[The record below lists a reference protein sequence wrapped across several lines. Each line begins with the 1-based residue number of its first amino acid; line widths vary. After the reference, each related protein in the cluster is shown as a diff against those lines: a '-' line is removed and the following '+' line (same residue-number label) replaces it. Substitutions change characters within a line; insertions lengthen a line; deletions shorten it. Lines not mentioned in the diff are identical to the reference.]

1 DLEFDTDDGASAVSL
16 SLLSGSS
23 LGGAG
28 TKKKRLSDASLAST
42 NSVASSK
49 RGRKEVQKECLI
61 PTCDEIKKPGSKF
74 CRHHHCHCDNAKYAA
89 SKVSEEQRQAVV
101 EGFKDDAKAVEM
113 VEEWS
118 QRNIASPLFKQ
129 GVCDWSEWNAR
140 FGLRVSIKEGAKTK
154 PYEKREYIIR
164 QVSKFGRTEEQA
176 KSLWNEAE
184 ASSCRRDHGGF
195 QGQLRLWLAKEE
207 YEDKSK
213 ERFVD
218 ESALEGTNRKKKMKD
233 KDRDAMRMH
242 VHELKTGFGH
252 KFFQG
257 QSSVAT
263 SERPSWQGGGPS
275 AVFDDDSDAE
285 DRGSQPGSPA
295 GQAPAAASASMQP
308 AKEKSTKK
316 DVPTTLE
323 DSDDEEGFLKACKS
337 SKKKV
342 PLLNA
347 KTAFVSKMTAELS
360 SKTADLQRHVTMA
373 KDRLQEHTA
382 AIAKAPLSETDKM
395 ARDMYIKRAHVHLV
409 CVLEWQGETV
419 PKEYKESLL
428 AETEESKPKTDE
440 AKAEE
445 SNPKTD
451 EAKAEESKPKTEQTP
466 DGFVKDVS
474 GLIAM
479 KFPQFLRSSKHMTG
493 FVQQSFDGIKDEKTL
508 MKQRLKWARMLA
520 CLVELTAGMKHAAVE
535 LGKHIRGV
543 ETAAVRAQAKR
554 KADEEK
560 KAAQSVRKD
569 AEERAKKIKDAAAGS
584 AKIFFTCPADAFT
597 QVPRVSVKK
606 ELGNSVDFDIP
617 FVVSGN
623 DIVQA
628 WMAEKLVTMVITS
641 YGTRYIK
648 QDAIKNE
655 GKHTQPLQPS
665 QGKEATEAMFEKLLC
680 NFKGKIVDMSEVSAS
695 WGTTSWLFGYSND
708 FEQCNFTP
716 NSAGAL
722 KILVF
727 GSLSVYMVRAS
738 SLLELLNELGLKATS
753 TKQLIEIM
761 EKLSPDNLK
770 KMTDGGLKFYHCQ
783 LEKSEVMWVPTGW
796 LLFEKVINSAL
807 LYGVRKS
814 VFMQT
819 PKLKD
824 DYGIVRDL
832 YQASGHNVDKMIAV
846 SKLFEK

>member
-1 DLEFDTDDGASAVSL
+1 MEDFDLGGDDAASAVSV
-16 SLLSGSS
+16 SLFSGST
-23 LGGAG
+23 LGGAA
-28 TKKKRLSDASLAST
+28 TRKKRLSEASAASAAST
-42 NSVASSK
+42 NSVTSSK
-49 RGRKEVQKECLI
+49 RGRKEVQKECLM
-61 PTCDEIKKPGSKF
+61 PTCDELKKPGSKF
-74 CRHHHCHCDNAKYAA
+74 CRHHHCHADNAKYSA
-89 SKVSEEQRQAVV
+89 SKVSAEQQQAVV
-101 EGFKDDAKAVEM
+101 DGFKDDAKAVEM

-118 QRNIASPLFKQ
+118 QRNIASPLFKN

-140 FGLRVSIKEGAKTK
+140 FGLRVSIREGAKTK
-154 PYEKREYIIR
+154 PYEKREFIIR

-176 KSLWNEAE
+176 KGLWNEAE

-207 YEDKSK
+207 YEDKAK

-242 VHELKTGFGH
+242 VHELNTGFGH
-252 KFFQG
+252 EFFQG

-275 AVFDDDSDAE
+275 ATFDDDSDAE
-285 DRGSQPGSPA
+285 DRVSQPGSPN
-295 GQAPAAASASMQP
+295 PASGAVQP
-308 AKEKSTKK
+308 AKEKPKETKK
-316 DVPTTLE
+316 EAPTTLE
-323 DSDDEEGFLKACKS
+323 DSDDEEGFLKAGKS

-347 KTAFVSKMTAELS
+347 KTAFVSKMTGDLS
-360 SKTADLQRHVTMA
+360 SKTADLQRHVTVA
-373 KDRLQEHTA
+373 KDRLNEHTVA
-382 AIAKAPLSETDKM
+382 VGKAPLIETDKM
-395 ARDMYIKRAHVHLV
+395 ARDMYIKRVHVHLA

-419 PKEYKESLL
+419 PDEYKEA
-428 AETEESKPKTDE
+428 AESEESKPKADGAE
-440 AKAEE
+440 AEE
-445 SNPKTD
+445 S
-451 EAKAEESKPKTEQTP
+451 EPKTEQTP
-466 DGFVKDVS
+466 DGFVKDAS

-479 KFPQFLRSSKHMTG
+479 KSPQF
-493 FVQQSFDGIKDEKTL
+493 FAPESFDGIQDEKKL
-508 MKQRLKWARMLA
+508 MKQRLVWARMLA

-535 LGKHIRGV
+535 LGKHI
-543 ETAAVRAQAKR
+543 
-554 KADEEK
+554 KAEDEK
-560 KAAQSVRKD
+560 KAAQTVKKD
-569 AEERAKKIKDAAAGS
+569 AEERAKKIKAVAAGS
-584 AKIFFTCPADAFT
+584 TKTFFTCPADAFT
-597 QVPRVSVKK
+597 TVPRLSVKK

-617 FVVSGN
+617 FIVADS

-628 WMAEKLVTMVITS
+628 WMAEKLMTVVTTS
-641 YGTRYIK
+641 YGIRYSK
-648 QDAIKNE
+648 QDAVKSD
-655 GKHTQPLQPS
+655 GKHTQPLMPT
-665 QGKEATEAMFEKLLC
+665 QGKEVTEAMFAQLLC

-695 WGTTSWLFGYSND
+695 WGSTSWLFGYSND

-738 SLLELLNELGLKATS
+738 SLLQQLPGVGLKATS

-761 EKLSPDNLK
+761 EALSPDTLK
-770 KMTDGGLKFYHCQ
+770 KMTDAGLKFYRCQ

-796 LLFEKVINSAL
+796 LLFEKVTKSAL

-819 PKLKD
+819 PSLKA
-824 DYGIVRDL
+824 DYQAVRDL
-832 YQASGHNVDKMIAV
+832 YQASGHNVDKMTAV